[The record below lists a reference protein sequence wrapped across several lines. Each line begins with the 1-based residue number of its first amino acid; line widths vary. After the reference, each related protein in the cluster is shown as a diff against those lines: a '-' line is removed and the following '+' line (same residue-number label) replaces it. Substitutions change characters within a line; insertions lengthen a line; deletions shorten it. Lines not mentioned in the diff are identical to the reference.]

1 MKRNFVLMFLLVLV
15 STISTAQNANQA
27 LRILDKTAGIIG
39 RKGGATANFSISG
52 KYGNTSG
59 TIAIKGRK
67 FRATTP
73 DAIVWYDG
81 KTEWTYIRKNEE
93 VNVSTP
99 TEAQQQTMNPYKFIN
114 IYKNGFNL
122 GMKSSASE
130 YNIHLVARNQGRT
143 IKEMYIK
150 IDKRTYLPKQVRM
163 RQANGWITIR
173 ISNFRASN
181 QSDASFRFN
190 SKDYPKA
197 EIIDLR

>member
-99 TEAQQQTMNPYKFIN
+99 TEAQQQAMNPYKFIN

-190 SKDYPKA
+190 SKDYPKS

>member
-81 KTEWTYIRKNEE
+81 KTEWTYIKKNEE

-143 IKEMYIK
+143 IKEMYIR

-190 SKDYPKA
+190 SKDYPKS

>member
-59 TIAIKGRK
+59 PIAIKGRK

-99 TEAQQQTMNPYKFIN
+99 TEAQQQAMNPYKFIN

>member
-1 MKRNFVLMFLLVLV
+1 MKRNFVFMFLLVLV

-99 TEAQQQTMNPYKFIN
+99 TEAQQQAMNPYKFIN

-190 SKDYPKA
+190 SKDYPKS

>member
-39 RKGGATANFSISG
+39 RKGGATANFAISG

-59 TIAIKGRK
+59 TIAIKGKK

-99 TEAQQQTMNPYKFIN
+99 TEAQQQAKNPYKFIN

>member
-52 KYGNTSG
+52 KYVNTSG

-99 TEAQQQTMNPYKFIN
+99 TEAQQQAMNPYKFIN

>member
-15 STISTAQNANQA
+15 STTSTAQNANQA

-59 TIAIKGRK
+59 TIAIKGKK

-81 KTEWTYIRKNEE
+81 KTEWTYIKKNEE

-99 TEAQQQTMNPYKFIN
+99 TEAQQQAMNPYKFIN

>member
-39 RKGGATANFSISG
+39 RKGGATANFAISG

-99 TEAQQQTMNPYKFIN
+99 TEAQQQAMNPYKFIN

-130 YNIHLVARNQGRT
+130 YDIHLVARNQGRT

-173 ISNFRASN
+173 IRNFRASN

>member
-99 TEAQQQTMNPYKFIN
+99 TEAQQQAMNPYKFIN

>member
-39 RKGGATANFSISG
+39 RKGGATANFAISG

-59 TIAIKGRK
+59 TIVIKGKK

-99 TEAQQQTMNPYKFIN
+99 TEAQQQAMNPYKFIN

>member
-39 RKGGATANFSISG
+39 RKGGATANFAISG

-59 TIAIKGRK
+59 TIAIKGKK

-99 TEAQQQTMNPYKFIN
+99 TEAQQQAMNPYKFIN

>member
-73 DAIVWYDG
+73 YAIVWYDG

-99 TEAQQQTMNPYKFIN
+99 TEAQQQAMNPYKFIN

>member
-39 RKGGATANFSISG
+39 RKGGATANFAISG

-59 TIAIKGRK
+59 TIVIKGKK

-99 TEAQQQTMNPYKFIN
+99 TEAQQQAMNPYKFIN
-114 IYKNGFNL
+114 IYKNEFNL

>member
-81 KTEWTYIRKNEE
+81 KTEWTYIKKNEE

-99 TEAQQQTMNPYKFIN
+99 TEAQQQAMNPYKFIN

-190 SKDYPKA
+190 SKDYPKS